1 MQTTLAHPIRRWRR
15 PAYAL
20 LAVSLL
26 AAIVAAVAKGQA
38 EWWMA
43 VAFGLGPDVALLLGA
58 GPGLEKGQLHPRAVP
73 LYNVLHRFWG
83 PVALAAVTAAGL
95 VSSAF
100 LVGAL
105 AWAFHIALDRSVG
118 YELRAPDGF
127 QRR

>member
-26 AAIVAAVAKGQA
+26 AAVVAAVAKGQA

-58 GPGLEKGQLHPRAVP
+58 GRGLEKGQLHPRAVP

-83 PVALAAVTAAGL
+83 PVALAAVAAAGL
-95 VSSAF
+95 VSPAF

-105 AWAFHIALDRSVG
+105 AWAFHIALDRSLG
-118 YELRAPDGF
+118 YELRTLDGF

>member
-26 AAIVAAVAKGQA
+26 AAVVAAVAKGQA

-43 VAFGLGPDVALLLGA
+43 VVFGLGPDVGLLLGA
-58 GPGLEKGQLHPRAVP
+58 GAGLDKGQLHPRAVP
-73 LYNVLHRFWG
+73 LYNALHRFWG
-83 PVALAAVTAAGL
+83 PVVLAAVAAAGL

-127 QRR
+127 RRR